1 MNTWEVV
8 SLIGDEEAISRT
20 WQADD
25 AAHAE
30 EQHRNAFPEED
41 FVAAFPGTRTA
52 HEIKKECERTL
63 PEALDAAR
71 NGAEFGQILQGLFA
85 SLEKAIDNEREKEA

>member
-1 MNTWEVV
+1 MNTWLVV
-8 SLIGDEEAISRT
+8 SLISDEEAISRD

-41 FVAAFPGTRTA
+41 FVVAIRNTQQK
-52 HEIKKECERTL
+52 EKIK
-63 PEALDAAR
+63 
-71 NGAEFGQILQGLFA
+71 
-85 SLEKAIDNEREKEA
+85 